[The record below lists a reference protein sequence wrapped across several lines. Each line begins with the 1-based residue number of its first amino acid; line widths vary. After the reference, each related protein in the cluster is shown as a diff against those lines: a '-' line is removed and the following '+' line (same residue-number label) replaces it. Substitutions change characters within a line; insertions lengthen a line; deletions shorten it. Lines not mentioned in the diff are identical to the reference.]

1 MQQTTLTDGLINGIG
16 GTIGGGVFLLVGE
29 LVQQNRN
36 LTYLAFV
43 IGALMCLLVAFCY
56 SILSKEYP
64 SEEGTTTFSKKVFP
78 KNKKIQKIIN
88 GLICFGYTS
97 LLCVYSLS
105 AGSYL
110 GDYLNLQS
118 FKKIISSIVIAICV
132 LLSYMPKKIFNS
144 LQSIF
149 VAIKLIVLIF
159 VGLFGIVKK
168 DAAVEFGNNKNYL
181 QAMLAS
187 LNVFVSFEG
196 FEMNSG
202 YSKSMKDVDRNLPLS
217 YFMTI
222 IVSALVYIILGV
234 AVEKHVGSK
243 VTDAN
248 QSSALIDLVKSYG
261 STTIGPIIIVISN
274 LIANISAN
282 IATISTIAP
291 MIDDYVKDIGL
302 EKGVLGNKV
311 TVMGNSQSVALILSC
326 TLAII
331 LMLFG
336 KESLVKNSG
345 SLSFLVIFTMVCY
358 MTYVTINKKEKKK
371 EEITVMNK
379 PVSHKTCK
387 IVSQLGGVCCLTGT
401 LFLLRDMSK

>member
-1 MQQTTLTDGLINGIG
+1 
-16 GTIGGGVFLLVGE
+16 
-29 LVQQNRN
+29 
-36 LTYLAFV
+36 
-43 IGALMCLLVAFCY
+43 
-56 SILSKEYP
+56 
-64 SEEGTTTFSKKVFP
+64 
-78 KNKKIQKIIN
+78 
-88 GLICFGYTS
+88 
-97 LLCVYSLS
+97 
-105 AGSYL
+105 
-110 GDYLNLQS
+110 
-118 FKKIISSIVIAICV
+118 
-132 LLSYMPKKIFNS
+132 
-144 LQSIF
+144 
-149 VAIKLIVLIF
+149 
-159 VGLFGIVKK
+159 
-168 DAAVEFGNNKNYL
+168 
-181 QAMLAS
+181 
-187 LNVFVSFEG
+187 
-196 FEMNSG
+196 MNSG

-217 YFMTI
+217 YFITI

-345 SLSFLVIFTMVCY
+345 SLSFLIIFTMVCY

-371 EEITVMNK
+371 EE
-379 PVSHKTCK
+379 S
-387 IVSQLGGVCCLTGT
+387 L
-401 LFLLRDMSK
+401 

>member
-29 LVQQNRN
+29 LVKQNRN

-64 SEEGTTTFSKKVFP
+64 SEEGTTKFSKKVFP

-110 GDYLNLQS
+110 GDYFNLQS

-243 VTDAN
+243 VSDAN

-291 MIDDYVKDIGL
+291 MIDNYVKDIGL
-302 EKGVLGNKV
+302 EKGLLGNKV

-326 TLAII
+326 ALAII

-387 IVSQLGGVCCLTGT
+387 IVSQLGGACCLTGT

>member
-29 LVQQNRN
+29 LVKQNRN

-110 GDYLNLQS
+110 GDYFNLQS